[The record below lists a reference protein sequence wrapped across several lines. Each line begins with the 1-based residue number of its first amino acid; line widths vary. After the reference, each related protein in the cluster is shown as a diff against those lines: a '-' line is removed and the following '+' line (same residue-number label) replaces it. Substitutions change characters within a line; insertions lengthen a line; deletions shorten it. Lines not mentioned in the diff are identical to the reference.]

1 MSRYVVEILPAAET
15 DVREAFLWYFERSPV
30 AAEAFRAEVFDA
42 IDSLAERADMWPED
56 DDGVRRVVLKRF
68 PYMFFYELKGP
79 AATVL
84 AVGHQRRRPRY
95 WV

>member
-15 DVREAFLWYFERSPV
+15 DAREAFLWYFERSPV

-42 IDSLAERADMWPED
+42 IDSLAERTDTWPED

-68 PYMFFYELKGP
+68 P
-79 AATVL
+79 
-84 AVGHQRRRPRY
+84 
-95 WV
+95 